1 MLKRHLGQLRVAMAA
16 AALMAAACVPAAS
29 RNPAPGVLPP
39 GFDARTVE
47 VRSAWTGGAGAP
59 PVAWALLL
67 QRQGDTYTF
76 TGTTEKSVGGTKAGP
91 LPITVP
97 DSVMRKFLRTLASTP
112 YRPGVYA
119 TIHSHTDDYPS
130 ITMTLRSGAGVVE
143 IFSDSHSR
151 QNWRITI
158 GGQQHV
164 SSSPVPFDAQAYLS
178 PFYRYEELDR
188 ILRAQGAKE

>member
-1 MLKRHLGQLRVAMAA
+1 MIKRHPGHLCVAA
-16 AALMAAACVPAAS
+16 AAAAWLAACVPAGS
-29 RNPAPGVLPP
+29 SSPAPGALPP

-47 VRSAWTGGAGAP
+47 LRSTWTGGAGAP
-59 PVAWALLL
+59 PVAWAVLLE
-67 QRQGDTYTF
+67 RQGSTYTF
-76 TGTTEKSVGGTKAGP
+76 TGTTEMSVGATKAGP

-97 DSVMRKFLRTLASTP
+97 DSVMRGFLRTLASTP
-112 YRPGVYA
+112 WRPGVYA

-130 ITMTLRSGAGVVE
+130 ITMTLRSDAGVVE

-158 GGQQHV
+158 GGRQHV
-164 SSSPVPFDAQAYLS
+164 SNSPVPFDAQAYLK
-178 PFYRYEELDR
+178 PFYRYDELDR